1 MALLATVA
9 SAALGFQAPN
19 IWLHNTATK
28 REAEMRLRYAAGE
41 LSYDVQGIR
50 KLIEGG

>member
-1 MALLATVA
+1 
-9 SAALGFQAPN
+9 
-19 IWLHNTATK
+19 
-28 REAEMRLRYAAGE
+28 MRQRYAAGE